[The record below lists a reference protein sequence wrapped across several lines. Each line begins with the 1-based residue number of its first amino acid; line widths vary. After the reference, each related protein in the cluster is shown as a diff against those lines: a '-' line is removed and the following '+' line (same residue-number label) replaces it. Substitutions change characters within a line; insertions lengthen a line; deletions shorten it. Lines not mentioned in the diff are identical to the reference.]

1 MAWRGLSNQRAF
13 TYVTAHDLRTPL
25 TVMDTH
31 LQLARISEST
41 DETGRVRNS

>member
-1 MAWRGLSNQRAF
+1 M
-13 TYVTAHDLRTPL
+13 